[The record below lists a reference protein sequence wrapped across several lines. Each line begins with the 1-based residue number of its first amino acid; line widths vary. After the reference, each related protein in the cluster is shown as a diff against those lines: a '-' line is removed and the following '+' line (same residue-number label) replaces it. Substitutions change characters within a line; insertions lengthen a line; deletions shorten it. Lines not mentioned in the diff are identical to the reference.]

1 MVHQHICTAGITPGL
16 SRSVLN
22 GLCLHGEAGRELRT
36 EIIIRSAACSG
47 LRDRKVDVVGFLMAL
62 VNY

>member
-1 MVHQHICTAGITPGL
+1 MVHQHICTAEITPGL
-16 SRSVLN
+16 SWRVRN
-22 GLCLHGEAGRELRT
+22 RLCLLSGAGRELRI
-36 EIIIRSAACSG
+36 EIIIRSAACNG

>member
-16 SRSVLN
+16 SQRVLN
-22 GLCLHGEAGRELRT
+22 RLSLHCEAGRELRV

-47 LRDRKVDVVGFLMAL
+47 LWDRKVDVVGFLMAL